1 MRVPINLATEP
12 FRRDRHIMA
21 GLTVASA
28 ALMVSLIVLITMAV
42 SARNRAAEIRAEVE
56 RLNAQVRS
64 LNSEQTSFDATL
76 RQPVNSEVLERSLL
90 LNSLLERKA
99 ISWTRIFSDLE
110 RVLPSNVRLISIRLP
125 RAAGPSQV
133 TLDMIV
139 GAQGPE
145 PVLSLLRKLAADPL
159 FGPAGVSNV
168 LAPNQNEPL
177 YRYRVIVNYAQ
188 KL

>member
-1 MRVPINLATEP
+1 MRIPINLATEP
-12 FRRDRHIMA
+12 FRRDRHIVA

-28 ALMVSLIVLITMAV
+28 ALMVSLVVLIAFAV
-42 SARNRAAEIRAEVE
+42 SARNRAAEIRVEVD
-56 RLNAQVRS
+56 RLNRQVRS
-64 LNSEQTSFDATL
+64 LSTEQANFDGTL
-76 RQPVNSEVLERSLL
+76 RQPANAEVLERSLL

-110 RVLPSNVRLISIRLP
+110 RVVPSNVRLISIRLP
-125 RAAGPSQV
+125 RASGPSQV

-145 PVLSLLRKLAADPL
+145 PVLNLLRRLAADPL